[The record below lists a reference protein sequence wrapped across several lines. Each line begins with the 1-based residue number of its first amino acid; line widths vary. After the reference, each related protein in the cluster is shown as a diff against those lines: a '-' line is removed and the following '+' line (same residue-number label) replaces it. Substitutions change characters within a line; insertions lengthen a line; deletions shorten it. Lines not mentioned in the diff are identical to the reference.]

1 VWQGEEREK
10 DRSELAFFSNQRQN
24 TTAKE
29 IQTTQRKQLTF
40 K

>member
-10 DRSELAFFSNQRQN
+10 DRSDWPFLNQRKN

-29 IQTTQRKQLTF
+29 IQTTQEKTTHF
-40 K
+40 